1 MSEERN
7 DYAPKQK
14 LPKNKKLTIVGVVV
28 VVIVV
33 AGMGFW
39 TWHNSPSFC
48 SAFCHTPMD
57 SYVETYNQQA
67 DAPGTDK
74 WGNEVSNSS
83 AMLVV
88 SHKEAGQNC
97 LSCGNVKFFA
107 HFES

>member
-39 TWHNSPSFC
+39 TWHKGCGRIVGPFGPVRSSRVQSIRKKKGPR
-48 SAFCHTPMD
+48 
-57 SYVETYNQQA
+57 
-67 DAPGTDK
+67 DAG
-74 WGNEVSNSS
+74 
-83 AMLVV
+83 
-88 SHKEAGQNC
+88 
-97 LSCGNVKFFA
+97 A
-107 HFES
+107 HR